1 MLARTSVGLA
11 PGKKGA
17 PVYSYEALQTSSEL
31 DGGELDETG
40 LTSATTQPADQMSIS
55 LPNGMPKMTCHDN
68 CVNP

>member
-31 DGGELDETG
+31 DGGTG
-40 LTSATTQPADQMSIS
+40 RDWAHLSHYAAGGPD
-55 LPNGMPKMTCHDN
+55 
-68 CVNP
+68 VNLAAKRNAQDDLS